1 MLGWWRDLNPHLSLY
16 FRWLSQWPQA
26 DYVGWNK
33 RRSRW
38 DLNPQPSDRQSDA
51 LANCATTPKKGG
63 LLLTTAW
70 YRQTSVTAPIHGSS
84 IGKLAYLFLV
94 RDDMLPPLL
103 IYSRQWL
110 NRVYT
115 HSTCAN
121 PTSLHPCGFVGVIGF
136 TFRLWRPV
144 LRMCCPTPDSHRYF
158 PMCRDYRVTITNSIT
173 IWS

>member
-1 MLGWWRDLNPHLSLY
+1 MTRCSAGDGSWTRISLY

-26 DYVGWNK
+26 DYVGWNI

-70 YRQTSVTAPIHGSS
+70 YRQTSVTAPIRGSS

-103 IYSRQWL
+103 IYSRQWP

-115 HSTCAN
+115 HSTFI
-121 PTSLHPCGFVGVIGF
+121 PTLLSLPLRACGRDWIYLSAMTPRSQNVLPHAGF
-136 TFRLWRPV
+136 APILSYVPRL
-144 LRMCCPTPDSHRYF
+144 SG
-158 PMCRDYRVTITNSIT
+158 DYYQ
-173 IWS
+173 